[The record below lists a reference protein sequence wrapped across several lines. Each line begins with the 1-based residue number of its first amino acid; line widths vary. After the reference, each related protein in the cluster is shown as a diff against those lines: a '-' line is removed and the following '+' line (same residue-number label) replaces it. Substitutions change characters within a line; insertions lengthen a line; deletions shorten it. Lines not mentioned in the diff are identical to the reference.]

1 MPKVIINIKRLQ
13 LLVTKKLVPRKMH
26 RHVSFYTFQYSYAI
40 FRLFCHVLN
49 FRFVNLSNT
58 KDDIDNYRC
67 LQRGFTG
74 QRALK
79 RRVSALW
86 ASYRNY
92 RTNSDP
98 PGPYK
103 QKYHISMSQYLII
116 SVLVICPLIL
126 SIRFR
131 NTCIHSILIHSQ
143 LHLTLIAA
151 ELQLYGENRVVNP
164 NIPQS
169 DSPVATDVK

>member
-1 MPKVIINIKRLQ
+1 
-13 LLVTKKLVPRKMH
+13 MH
-26 RHVSFYTFQYSYAI
+26 RHVSFYTFEYSYAI

-103 QKYHISMSQYLII
+103 QKYHISMPQYLII

-169 DSPVATDVK
+169 DSPVATDVM